1 MTDYD
6 SSNYKLYL
14 PRKYQIGSRNIKILA
29 MDTTFCY
36 NIPIKKSNNALLI
49 TIIFYIINYN

>member
-14 PRKYQIGSRNIKILA
+14 LRKYQIGSRNITILA
-29 MDTTFCY
+29 MDTTF
-36 NIPIKKSNNALLI
+36 
-49 TIIFYIINYN
+49 